1 MTERTA
7 EEDERERFD
16 HAADR
21 ARGDGLRH
29 RRERPAPRGRHEPDH
44 GDAGDRH
51 DGQETDVDADH
62 RPERRREAAGG
73 QPDRECEPGDRGQE
87 RPPAWHPGHDDD
99 QRAERRE
106 AEVEADEPERVAHEP
121 VRRPSQTPSSSPIG
135 SKLRRTAGGGG
146 AEHHHRVGD
155 LQASDGDRRVEVV
168 AREEPVEAALVPIDL
183 RAVDERE
190 PRAVVERAPERAKR
204 LRLVAGG
211 LRRIRV
217 LGEHGRTTVVQ
228 ALGLAHRREGADRD
242 DHGEGDDDGGERHPF
257 DPRRAAR
264 AAEVA

>member
-1 MTERTA
+1 MHDEAEETPPRPPEGDEDNGGLDVDQRRVEPAERLRRERLERGEQHGVLLVLHHVLGLGEDRRPDVA
-7 EEDERERFD
+7 ARVQRVRLGAPDRPSVPLVERGRGSEAHGRDREDGQEDERERFD
-16 HAADR
+16 HPADR

-51 DGQETDVDADH
+51 DGQEADVDADH

-73 QPDRECEPGDRGQE
+73 QPDRECEPGDRGEE
-87 RPPAWHPGHDDD
+87 RSPAWHPGHDDD

-146 AEHHHRVGD
+146 PNTIT
-155 LQASDGDRRVEVV
+155 ASASSRRVT
-168 AREEPVEAALVPIDL
+168 AT
-183 RAVDERE
+183 
-190 PRAVVERAPERAKR
+190 
-204 LRLVAGG
+204 AG
-211 LRRIRV
+211 
-217 LGEHGRTTVVQ
+217 
-228 ALGLAHRREGADRD
+228 
-242 DHGEGDDDGGERHPF
+242 
-257 DPRRAAR
+257 
-264 AAEVA
+264 